1 MFILLTFCLFCHEL
15 ALMPRHWA
23 PGMTDPRI
31 LREVMMKVE
40 TLLMMLR
47 LVKSSWVDGPMVGA
61 PTPLKGW
68 E

>member
-1 MFILLTFCLFCHEL
+1 MIHCLFLLLIFVVLYHEL

-31 LREVMMKVE
+31 LREVMVLLKVE
-40 TLLMMLR
+40 TLLTM
-47 LVKSSWVDGPMVGA
+47 
-61 PTPLKGW
+61 